1 MYKYRGTIIYI
12 SLLAAF
18 LAGILFMNLAGDT
31 YLGKSM
37 LSLPSMIENNES
49 EKLQQAGYL
58 YYLLKI
64 RGGAYLLLGVL
75 GQIIGGA
82 VWMVLYGA
90 WFCITEGMLLTSGF
104 VQQRISGVW
113 LLILAQIPH
122 MIIYAF
128 VYVLLLKDYFELGK
142 ADGER
147 KRSYVRSWLAN
158 LPVILVGILA
168 EYYVNPWFLS
178 KIFSWIK

>member
-1 MYKYRGTIIYI
+1 
-12 SLLAAF
+12 
-18 LAGILFMNLAGDT
+18 
-31 YLGKSM
+31 
-37 LSLPSMIENNES
+37 
-49 EKLQQAGYL
+49 
-58 YYLLKI
+58 
-64 RGGAYLLLGVL
+64 
-75 GQIIGGA
+75 
-82 VWMVLYGA
+82 MVLYGA

-142 ADGER
+142 ADSER
-147 KRSYVRSWLAN
+147 KKVRERRRSYVRSWLAN

-168 EYYVNPWFLS
+168 EYYVNPWCMN
-178 KIFSWIK
+178 KIFNWIK